1 MAYDKKDN
9 YPSVKTP
16 GVYPSGSIKE
26 LGLDNANLKEFSLGS
41 WEDISLSNK
50 RFIYQNL
57 FSQQPAQSFINP
69 GLTGFIKDELFGF
82 AFVQNEN
89 NTPVDLEEL
98 ENKVKPIAYNY
109 LNKNN
114 SFIESSYPVK
124 INFGIDFI
132 KEETQEEGD
141 TPFVNYDQKFIEIE
155 EGEEFEISNDVES
168 IDTTRL
174 FGLYIN
180 SGAGTDKFWG
190 DDDDKIIDYW
200 NDNWNIGYLNDKE
213 PGNPNPTVI
222 QNIVLNHEDT
232 PFVIKWNT
240 FVNPSS
246 EGNVGS
252 RRYALGNG
260 AYRIEFTPP
269 ISKTEYPIKVL
280 DRIKLFSYWNHEYN
294 VIDIKGDENEIEAI
308 QLDVV
313 YAGDIDADA
322 FAQDSGILGYLAGED
337 WLDANAATNKVM
349 YLPAPFELRAN
360 SGQNATSFD
369 SDDVYF
375 NDQDSPQFGGESNLA
390 EVYTWGNQANEVDY
404 RAASQYDGIPVLR
417 SEDMPVGY
425 EVVIRRPKSSIAES
439 NLGFTK
445 LKFEEDDIK
454 TTDGD
459 EELSLFKESIPRS
472 PRKLSEDIPPA
483 LLEKVYDNGNTD
495 DELIGFRQP
504 KNNWSGTGD
513 DAVAVSSEDKVENV
527 TMRARHGYYKSGLPP
542 SRDNNNRGDGKEYS
556 GNLGNN
562 DNDRFPILSIRAPNS
577 INDDADGPQFPTV
590 MWRKDSEFVLYP
602 SDKIDNILDVFVPN
616 STFRIKISA
625 RIYIQDESDDDYN
638 IDIGVGVLDLS
649 SDNNENGIFY
659 TKSLTNSHSNT
670 NLGPTEYTHDVNL
683 QFNEWI
689 DIELY
694 GKVFAPI
701 SPANTLTGK
710 PYITINSRQ
719 KNIKDSA
726 NNRNANDFI
735 TNSNHRFYF
744 QVKEINLEKV
754 EVDLGE
760 NINTDLLNSG
770 IYKYQVIQ
778 WGDEKQK
785 LTNQQ
790 LLNSFHFNWYNTDN
804 PSDWNLKKYFREFAR
819 TDSFIKNYDTVND
832 KSYFNLSP
840 HVYNTPGLKTIKTIV
855 YRTDI
860 QITTVLESK
869 LITTNILIND
879 GLFTSQDFSIFSGAD
894 FNFLPL
900 DKNQAIIGG
909 FDGESK
915 YHNSVSKIVK
925 DDNFIQDDYLERVS
939 SRDYIEKFNNDFLG
953 KQPGQLDLGQTRVFT
968 EPKDIYDFIGANKLE
983 WINQKSGSLPINS
996 LATDIFIRD
1005 DKCVVDLDPS
1015 NSEYSAIQNQAG
1027 SEEIGILIG
1036 DYKVN
1041 QPQGG
1046 RIQKESTM
1054 ETPLLETDN
1063 KKQAF

>member
-1 MAYDKKDN
+1 MAYIKKDN
-9 YPSVKTP
+9 YPSVKTS
-16 GVYPSGSIKE
+16 GTYPSGSIKE
-26 LGLDNANLKEFSLGS
+26 LNLNSANLKEFSLGS
-41 WEDISLSNK
+41 WEDISISNK
-50 RFIYQNL
+50 RFIYQNI
-57 FSQQPAQSFINP
+57 FSQAPLEDFIYS
-69 GLTGFIKDELFGF
+69 GLTGFEKEELFGF
-82 AFVQNEN
+82 AFIQDEN

-98 ENKVKPIAYNY
+98 ENKVKPIAYDN
-109 LNKNN
+109 LNKSG

-124 INFGIDFI
+124 INFGLDFI
-132 KEETQEEGD
+132 PNAD
-141 TPFVNYDQKFIEIE
+141 SVNYDQIFIPDDLIIPNNIE
-155 EGEEFEISNDVES
+155 QI
-168 IDTTRL
+168 IQTRY
-174 FGLYIN
+174 FGIYIN
-180 SGAGTDKFWG
+180 PVGTTDKFWG
-190 DDDDKIIDYW
+190 DDDNKIIDYW
-200 NDNWNIGYLNDKE
+200 SNNWNIGYLNNKE
-213 PGNPNPTVI
+213 PGNSASEVI
-222 QNIVLNHEDT
+222 QNIVLKHETT

-240 FVNPSS
+240 FVDPSS
-246 EGNVGS
+246 EGNIGS

-280 DRIKLFSYWNHEYN
+280 DRIKLFSYWDHEYN

-322 FAQDSGILGYLAGED
+322 FAQANATLGYLAGED
-337 WLDANAATNKVM
+337 WLDGNAARNKVM

-360 SGQNATSFD
+360 SGQDETYFESNDVSPNA
-369 SDDVYF
+369 F
-375 NDQDSPQFGGESNLA
+375 NNLA
-390 EVYTWGNQANEVDY
+390 EAYTWGNQANEVDH
-404 RAASQYDGIPVLR
+404 RAASQYNGIPVLR
-417 SEDMPVGY
+417 SEDMPIGY
-425 EVVIRRPKSSIAES
+425 EVVIRRPKSSTAED
-439 NLGFTK
+439 NLGFTE

-472 PRKLSEDIPPA
+472 PKKLSEDIPPA
-483 LLEKVYDNGNTD
+483 LLEKVYDNGNND
-495 DELIGFRQP
+495 NELIGFRQP
-504 KNNWSGTGD
+504 NNNWSGTGD
-513 DAVAVSSEDKVENV
+513 DAVAVTSEDKVENV

-542 SRDNNNRGDGKEYS
+542 SRDNNNKGDGKEYS

-577 INDDADGPQFPTV
+577 INTEDDRPQLPTV

-602 SDKIDNILDVFVPN
+602 TDNIDNILDTFTPN
-616 STFRIKISA
+616 KTFRIKVSA

-649 SDNNENGIFY
+649 GDNNQNGFFY
-659 TKSLTNSHSNT
+659 TKSLTNSHFNT
-670 NLGPTEYTHDVNL
+670 NLGPTGYTHDVNL

-701 SPANTLTGK
+701 SPANTLSGK

-744 QVKEINLEKV
+744 QIAKIDLEEV

-790 LLNSFHFNWYNTDN
+790 LLESFYFNWYNTDT
-804 PSDWNLKKYFREFAR
+804 PSEWDLKKYFREFAR
-819 TDSFIKNYDTVND
+819 TDNFIKNYNSDDN

-840 HVYNTPGLKTIKTIV
+840 HVYTTPGLKTIKTIV

-860 QITTVLESK
+860 QVTTVLESK

-879 GLFTSQDFSIFSGAD
+879 GLFTSQDFSIFSGTD
-894 FNFLPL
+894 FNFLPIV
-900 DKNQAIIGG
+900 DNQAVIGG
-909 FDGESK
+909 FNEESK
-915 YHNSVSKIVK
+915 YNNSVSKIVK

-939 SRDYIEKFNNDFLG
+939 SRDYIEKFNGGFLG

-968 EPKDIYDFIGANKLE
+968 EPRDIYDFIGANKLE
-983 WINQKSGSLPINS
+983 WINQGSGSLSINS

-1005 DKCVVDLDPS
+1005 DKCVVDLNPS

-1027 SEEIGILIG
+1027 SKEIGILIG

-1041 QPQGG
+1041 QPEGSG
-1046 RIQKESTM
+1046 VQKEGIM
-1054 ETPLLETDN
+1054 KTPLLETDN
-1063 KKQAF
+1063 EKQAF